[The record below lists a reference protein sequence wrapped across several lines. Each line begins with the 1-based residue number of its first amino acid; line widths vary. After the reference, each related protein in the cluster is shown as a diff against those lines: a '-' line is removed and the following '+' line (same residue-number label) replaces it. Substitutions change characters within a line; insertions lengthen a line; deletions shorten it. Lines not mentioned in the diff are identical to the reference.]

1 MSTLTK
7 QFPLAF
13 CLVSLSFSFLRH
25 VLHFYLCIF
34 LLIYHLIPNFLS
46 NLCISSNLSFSS
58 RPLIF
63 SNYLNYTHTLSLFL
77 SVSLF
82 FCADEESRTCWSPR
96 ICSAVNKFKFRHSA
110 FPFSPVMF
118 NICSWTVPPD
128 PSPYFYCSLPS
139 LILSLSSPSF
149 FSTSSSSRSLDE
161 VS

>member
-63 SNYLNYTHTLSLFL
+63 SNYLNYTLSLYFSPSL
-77 SVSLF
+77 SLF

-96 ICSAVNKFKFRHSA
+96 ICSVVNKIKFRHSE
-110 FPFSPVMF
+110 FLFSPVIY
-118 NICSWTVPPD
+118 NICS
-128 PSPYFYCSLPS
+128 
-139 LILSLSSPSF
+139 
-149 FSTSSSSRSLDE
+149 
-161 VS
+161 